1 MSAREIH
8 RAPDST
14 SDRCSPH
21 PCDEDLSPGTPD
33 LHPCDE
39 DLSPGT
45 PDLHPCDEDLS
56 PGTPDLHPCDE
67 DLSPG
72 TPDPAGRVDFIAAVP
87 RYIYSRSAI
96 NASKP

>member
-1 MSAREIH
+1 MKGAMSAREIH

-14 SDRCSPH
+14 SDRCSP
-21 PCDEDLSPGTPD
+21 
-33 LHPCDE
+33 HPCDE

>member
-33 LHPCDE
+33 LP
-39 DLSPGT
+39 
-45 PDLHPCDEDLS
+45 PCDEDLS

>member
-14 SDRCSPH
+14 SDRCSP
-21 PCDEDLSPGTPD
+21 
-33 LHPCDE
+33 HPCDE